1 MTLSRTTI
9 ALATALMLGLAACGG
24 GGDDSPA
31 PSLPDTGSGG
41 GNQTPP
47 PDTAAKFTLALATDK
62 AVVLQGASVSVK
74 ATLTRASGFTDAV
87 QVVLSGLPAGVT
99 APAVTIP
106 AGATEATLVLQ
117 AQASAPHSLPTGA
130 TAQGSAGT
138 ATASKPLTVTV
149 RGLPGDMDTSFAGG
163 QVITPVDV
171 AEDYANAL
179 AVQADGKV
187 LQAGSSMTTTGTVI
201 SLVRHLRD
209 GGLDTTFGTGGK
221 VLTAVGT
228 VGNATA
234 TAIAVQ
240 PDGRI
245 LVAGYADLGATGL
258 DMVVLRYLPTGSP
271 DTTFGTN
278 GRVTLDFAGSGD
290 RAFALLVQADGKI
303 VIGGDANLG
312 STASGLDFALAR
324 LNANGTLDAGFGTG
338 GKVTT
343 AIKSNAGGETIRALA
358 VQTVAGVDRLLA
370 VGGDGDFIAARY
382 TTAGALDAGFG
393 TAGKINGLFNATIG
407 HAAAVTLLPDGRAVL
422 AGQINHQFAAVRLTT
437 SGALDTTFGVFNDG
451 RWQLNVVNNWNEATA
466 VVRQADGQLVFGGW
480 AYSGAG
486 SSGDFAAVRISAD
499 GVIDTGFANAGVLI
513 RPMAAGTKNDIARA
527 LVLQNDDRVPTVRA
541 LLGGEANGSNHDFA
555 LLRLWL

>member
-1 MTLSRTTI
+1 MTFSRTTL
-9 ALATALMLGLAACGG
+9 ALATALVLGLTACG

-31 PSLPDTGSGG
+31 TPSQPDTGGG
-41 GNQTPP
+41 GTQNPP
-47 PDTAAKFTLALATDK
+47 PDTAAKFTLALASDK
-62 AVVLQGASVSVK
+62 AVVVQGATV
-74 ATLTRASGFTDAV
+74 TRATGFNEAV

-106 AGATEATLVLQ
+106 AGATEATVVLQ

-149 RGLPGDMDTSFAGG
+149 RGLPGEMDTSFAGG
-163 QVITPVDV
+163 PVITPVDV

-187 LQAGSSMTTTGTVI
+187 LQAGSSMTATGTVI

-209 GGLDTTFGTGGK
+209 GSL
-221 VLTAVGT
+221 
-228 VGNATA
+228 
-234 TAIAVQ
+234 
-240 PDGRI
+240 
-245 LVAGYADLGATGL
+245 
-258 DMVVLRYLPTGSP
+258 

-278 GRVTLDFAGSGD
+278 GRATLDFTGSGD
-290 RAFALLVQADGKI
+290 RAFALLLQADGKI
-303 VIGGDANLG
+303 VIGGDANFG
-312 STASGLDFALAR
+312 STTTGLDFALAR

-358 VQTVAGVDRLLA
+358 VQNVGGADRLLA
-370 VGGDGDFIAARY
+370 VGGEGDFIAARY

-422 AGQINHQFAAVRLTT
+422 AGQINHRFAAVRLTT

-451 RWQLNVVNNWNEATA
+451 RWQLNLVNNWNEATA
-466 VVRQADGQLVFGGW
+466 VVRQADGKLVIGGW

-486 SSGDFAAVRISAD
+486 SSGDFAAVRIGAD
-499 GVIDTGFANAGVLI
+499 GVLDTFFANAGVLI
-513 RPMAAGTKNDIARA
+513 RPMAAGTKNDIART